1 MSDRYARQMR
11 LPEVGEAGQARI
23 AAARILVVGA
33 GGLGCP
39 VLQYLAAAGAG
50 RLTIVDHDT
59 VEESNL
65 HRQPLYR
72 MADLGRP
79 KAEAAAEAIAG
90 LNPEVTVQTRVTRL
104 DPANAPALVAAA
116 DIVIDAA
123 DSFAVTYTLSDACL
137 AAGKPLVAASVL
149 GLTGYA
155 GVFCA
160 GAPSVRAV
168 FPDLPQQAATCATAG
183 VLGPA
188 VGMVGALQAQMAL
201 ALVLG
206 TEPSPL
212 GRMTTL
218 DLKRWSFGGFDFRD
232 APEPAAGEFA
242 PFVAVSQVS
251 PGDVVVELRPEDEAP
266 RPAAPGAVRVLPEEL
281 AGWSGS
287 VRREARIVL
296 CCRTGLRS
304 WRAAS
309 TLRKRGFS
317 DLALLAAG

>member
-1 MSDRYARQMR
+1 MSERYARQMR
-11 LPEVGEAGQARI
+11 LPEVGEAGQRRI
-23 AAARILVVGA
+23 GAARVLVVGA

-39 VLQYLAAAGAG
+39 VLQYLAAAGVG
-50 RLTIVDHDT
+50 HLTVVDHDT

-72 MADLGRP
+72 MADLGRS
-79 KAEAAAEAIAG
+79 KAEAAAAALG
-90 LNPEVTVQTRVTRL
+90 ALNPGVAVRPVVARL
-104 DPANAPALVAAA
+104 DPANAPALVEAA

-188 VGMVGALQAQMAL
+188 VGMVGTLQAQMAL
-201 ALVLG
+201 ALILG
-206 TEPSPL
+206 TQPSPL

-232 APEPAAGEFA
+232 APEPAAGDYA
-242 PFVAVSQVS
+242 PFVAVSQVA

-266 RPAAPGAVRVLPEEL
+266 SPAAPGAVRVLPEGL
-281 AGWSGS
+281 TDWSGC
-287 VRREARIVL
+287 VPRGARIVL

-304 WRAAS
+304 WRAAT
-309 TLRKRGFS
+309 TLRRQGFRH
-317 DLALLAAG
+317 LALLAAG